1 MPMHADQ
8 LDVPVAT
15 VRRLVD
21 GQFPQWAA
29 LPVRPLAS
37 SGTVNALFRIGDDLV
52 ARLPRHEDAVPLIRN
67 ELRWLREAAAGLP
80 VVMFARIGDRVDD
93 PWFTALAE
101 TTLGRA
107 CPDGLSW
114 SAGRPRPPASSP

>member
-1 MPMHADQ
+1 MSDTVALLRTLLSDQ
-8 LDVPVAT
+8 APHLLD
-15 VRRLVD
+15 
-21 GQFPQWAA
+21 
-29 LPVRPLAS
+29 RPLIEIP
-37 SGTVNALFRIGDDLV
+37 GGQDNRVVRIGDDLV

-80 VVMFARIGDRVDD
+80 VVMFARIGHREDD

-101 TTLGRA
+101 TTLGPT

-114 SAGRPRPPASSP
+114 SACRPRPPAWSP